1 MRAGLTD
8 RARTARLRSGEESG
22 AVAVIVAL
30 SLIAIFSML
39 VLVVDV
45 GGLLLARRAMVNA
58 SDAAALAAA
67 QSCASAE
74 DTLDPE
80 AQADT
85 YAADNVAT
93 AVTGTT
99 NITEIVGCDDE
110 GNGHVSVEYLTQ
122 QDLFFAGV
130 LGFGNTGDVRTAATA
145 AWGAAA
151 GGYAVPIV
159 LESGYLQGICKI
171 PDGVSIGDTCAMY
184 YNNGD
189 SSLGDANWG
198 FMNLEQ
204 WNVDSGENCHAAGSD
219 DRGDWIL
226 NDYDD
231 PLVLN
236 GAPPGSEPTYV
247 CNDTG
252 AGGNIN
258 ANANWGNLV
267 ERMETN
273 PIVLFPVND
282 CGGQLDKSGS
292 VSPCPSTPDKYDI
305 IGFTRLKLI
314 AVYEGNDPAAIGTPD
329 VGDTCS
335 ASKVSLSSGSIY
347 PLSTFPGTGCP
358 SGPPDN
364 LDAAGVHVFPKKQS
378 DPEFLQCVPGGLSPP
393 CDYWYD
399 PIARQI
405 TWRSATA
412 PDLKVEYDWSMNGTE
427 GACEPPDRGSDP
439 NAICIVT
446 EWRGFTT
453 SSGPIGSGKNFGVSA
468 FALCDLGLG
477 TCPEES

>member
-1 MRAGLTD
+1 MRAGLI
-8 RARTARLRSGEESG
+8 ARIREARLRSGEESG
-22 AVAVIVAL
+22 AVVVIIVL
-30 SLIAIFSML
+30 SLIAIFAML
-39 VLVVDV
+39 VLTVDV

-67 QSCASAE
+67 QSCASTE

-85 YAADNVAT
+85 YATQNVDG

-99 NITEIVGCDDE
+99 NITEIVNCDGD

-130 LGFGNTGDVRTAATA
+130 LGFGGTGDVRTAATA
-145 AWGAAA
+145 AWGPAA

-189 SSLGDANWG
+189 ASLGDANWG

-204 WNVDSGENCHAAGSD
+204 WNVDAGENCHNAGSA

-226 NDYDD
+226 NDYGD

-236 GAPPGSEPTYV
+236 GTPPGSEPTYV

-252 AGGNIN
+252 HST
-258 ANANWGNLV
+258 ANWQNLV
-267 ERMETN
+267 DRMDSN

-282 CGGQLDKSGS
+282 CNGQLDKSGS

-314 AVYEGNDPAAIGTPD
+314 EVYQGNDPAAIGTP
-329 VGDTCS
+329 GASGTCTLS
-335 ASKVSLSSGSIY
+335 KASLNNGQVK
-347 PLSTFPGTGCP
+347 PLSDTYGSGNGCP
-358 SGPPDN
+358 SGAPDN
-364 LDAAGVHVFPKKQS
+364 LNATDVHVYPKNGA
-378 DPEFLQCVPGGLSPP
+378 EYTQCVPGDLSPT
-393 CDYWYD
+393 CGYWYD
-399 PIARQI
+399 PVARTI
-405 TWRSATA
+405 TWRQPNAT
-412 PDLKVEYDWSMNGTE
+412 DLKVQYGWSMNGTE
-427 GACEPPDRGSDP
+427 GACGTRPSDP

-453 SSGPIGSGKNFGVSA
+453 SSGAIGSGKNFGVSA
-468 FALCDLGLG
+468 FALCDLELG
-477 TCPEES
+477 SCPEES

>member
-151 GGYAVPIV
+151 GGFAVPIV
-159 LESGYLQGICKI
+159 LESGYLQGTCQI
-171 PDGVSIGDTCAMY
+171 PDGVTIGDTCAMY

-189 SSLGDANWG
+189 SSLGEANWG

-204 WNVDSGENCHAAGSD
+204 WNVDSGENCHNPGSN

-226 NDYDD
+226 NDYGD

-252 AGGNIN
+252 HST
-258 ANANWGNLV
+258 ANWQNLV
-267 ERMETN
+267 DRMSVN
-273 PIVLFPVND
+273 SIVLFPVND
-282 CGGQLDKSGS
+282 CEGQLDKSGS

-314 AVYEGNDPAAIGTPD
+314 EVYKGNDAAAIGTP
-329 VGDTCS
+329 GTGGTCTLAN
-335 ASKVSLSSGSIY
+335 ASLTSGQVK
-347 PLSTFPGTGCP
+347 PLSDTYGSGGGCP
-358 SGPPDN
+358 SGSPDN
-364 LDAAGVHVFPKKQS
+364 LNASDVHIFPKESS
-378 DPEFLQCVPGGLSPP
+378 DPEYRQCVPGDLSPS
-393 CDYWYD
+393 CGYWYD
-399 PIARQI
+399 SVARQI
-405 TWRSATA
+405 TWRSANATG
-412 PDLKVEYDWSMNGTE
+412 LKVQYGWSMNGTE
-427 GACEPPDRGSDP
+427 GACGSRPSDP
-439 NAICIVT
+439 NAICILT
-446 EWRGFTT
+446 EWKGFTT

>member
-1 MRAGLTD
+1 MRAGLID
-8 RARTARLRSGEESG
+8 RMRGARQRSGQESG

-39 VLVVDV
+39 VLTVDV

-67 QSCASAE
+67 QSCASTD

-85 YAADNVAT
+85 YATDNVAG

-99 NITEIVGCDDE
+99 NITDLVNCDGD

-130 LGFGNTGDVRTAATA
+130 LGFGETGDVRTAATA

-151 GGYAVPIV
+151 GGFAVPIV

-204 WNVDSGENCHAAGSD
+204 WNVDSGENCHNAGSS

-226 NDYDD
+226 NDYGD

-236 GAPPGSEPTYV
+236 GSPPGSEPTYV

-252 AGGNIN
+252 HSSR
-258 ANANWGNLV
+258 NWKDLAD
-267 ERMETN
+267 RMDSN

-282 CGGQLDKSGS
+282 CEGQLDKSGS

-305 IGFTRLKLI
+305 IGFTRLKLLAI
-314 AVYEGNDPAAIGTPD
+314 YKGNDPAAIGTP
-329 VGDTCS
+329 GAGGTCALS
-335 ASKVSLSSGSIY
+335 KASLNSGQVK
-347 PLSTFPGTGCP
+347 PLSDTYGSGGGCP
-358 SGPPDN
+358 SGSPDN
-364 LDAAGVHVFPKKQS
+364 LNASEVHIFPKNGAEYRQCAPS
-378 DPEFLQCVPGGLSPP
+378 DASSTCG
-393 CDYWYD
+393 YWYD
-399 PIARQI
+399 PVARQI
-405 TWRSATA
+405 TWRSANAT
-412 PDLKVEYDWSMNGTE
+412 DLKVQYGWSMNGTE
-427 GACEPPDRGSDP
+427 GACGSRPSDP
-439 NAICIVT
+439 NAICVVT

-453 SSGPIGSGKNFGVSA
+453 SSGPISSGKNFGVSA
-468 FALCDLGLG
+468 FALCDLELG